1 MDHYLFLLKNILGHL
16 LMPIPVTILLLL
28 WATMLLLR
36 RKTRWLGIIVVA
48 LSTALLFAAS
58 YPPLSNQYIA
68 HYENQTPQYSQ
79 KKGAVDYIAVLGSGH
94 QSTANQPVTSEL
106 KPTAIVR
113 LAEGIRIYRLN
124 PGSKLILTGFRGVTP
139 DPVSFPDK
147 LSELAIALGVPT
159 DDILVFNGPHD
170 TAEEAKLLA
179 HNFTDTEIVLV
190 TTAVHMPRA
199 LFLFQQAGLN
209 PIPAPTE
216 HLSKPHRSWWL
227 FPSGETLAKGEY
239 WAHEQLGLI
248 WAKLVQEVADKRSE
262 QQAEK

>member
-16 LMPIPVTILLLL
+16 LMPVPVTILLLL

-36 RKTRWLGIIVVA
+36 RKTRWLGIIVVVLA
-48 LSTALLFAAS
+48 TALLFTAS
-58 YPPLSNQYIA
+58 YPPLSNQYIS
-68 HYENQTPQYSQ
+68 HFENQTPQYSQ
-79 KKGAVDYIAVLGSGH
+79 GKEHVDYVAVLGSWH
-94 QSTANQPVTSEL
+94 QSTPSQPVTSEL

-124 PGSKLILTGFRGVTP
+124 PGSKLVFTGFRGITP
-139 DPVSFPDK
+139 DQVSFPEK
-147 LSELAIALGVPT
+147 LRELAVALGVPA

-179 HNFTDTEIVLV
+179 HNFADATIVLV

-199 LFLFQQAGLN
+199 MFLFHQAGLT

-216 HLSKPHRSWWL
+216 HLSKPHRSWWR
-227 FPSGETLAKGEY
+227 FPSGTTLAKGEY

-248 WAKLVQEVADKRSE
+248 WAKLVQKVADKRSK
-262 QQAEK
+262 QQTEK